1 MQKLILIN
9 IFCIFLLTSYN
20 NFSQVNNEDFFYN
33 HIEYIDA
40 TLLPMNY
47 EDEDK
52 IYYKSFKNII
62 YSIYNDYKKNDSHRY
77 FNLIN
82 HSDNSI
88 QKIFIPDSFKIDIV
102 NIKDFAINSDIL
114 AILLTNYNCLIYKMN
129 KNNEYILDTALADYK
144 FANVKIIDNYL
155 FLYSYVINSGTKIL
169 RVDLKNNYKLKLKE
183 FENPSGYEFT
193 YFQPK
198 HLMDIKQDMIVISE
212 LNNMKLY
219 FYNWDFELVDSI
231 SYKPSNW
238 VYNEKADY
246 YFNNRYR
253 DVEKANA
260 KLVLDSLRPLIKEF
274 SMIHKVFFVNS
285 DKLLVFWSIPSN
297 ASNEFY
303 NFHFS
308 IFQKSDK
315 WNLLYSDLEN
325 IQAIESKTLGEFLSK
340 IFVTNNFI
348 IDDNKIFMIVPIQF
362 EINDELKKLSIVE
375 FQSKM
380 EKYFVVNEKLRYSVI
395 KLRLK

>member
-1 MQKLILIN
+1 MDKMCKKLIVIN
-9 IFCIFLLTSYN
+9 IFYIFFFTSYN
-20 NFSQVNNEDFFYN
+20 NFSQGINEDFFYN

-52 IYYKSFKNII
+52 IYYKSFENTL

-82 HSDNSI
+82 YSDNSI

-169 RVDLKNNYKLKLKE
+169 RVDLKNNYKLKHKE
-183 FENPSGYEFT
+183 FKNPSGYEFT

-231 SYKPSNW
+231 SYKPSN
-238 VYNEKADY
+238 
-246 YFNNRYR
+246 
-253 DVEKANA
+253 
-260 KLVLDSLRPLIKEF
+260 
-274 SMIHKVFFVNS
+274 
-285 DKLLVFWSIPSN
+285 
-297 ASNEFY
+297 
-303 NFHFS
+303 
-308 IFQKSDK
+308 
-315 WNLLYSDLEN
+315 
-325 IQAIESKTLGEFLSK
+325 
-340 IFVTNNFI
+340 
-348 IDDNKIFMIVPIQF
+348 
-362 EINDELKKLSIVE
+362 
-375 FQSKM
+375 
-380 EKYFVVNEKLRYSVI
+380 
-395 KLRLK
+395 

>member
-1 MQKLILIN
+1 MDKMCKKLIVIN
-9 IFCIFLLTSYN
+9 IFYIFFFTSYN
-20 NFSQVNNEDFFYN
+20 NFSQGINEDFFYN

-52 IYYKSFKNII
+52 IYYKSFENTL

-169 RVDLKNNYKLKLKE
+169 RVDLKNNYKLKHKE
-183 FENPSGYEFT
+183 FKNPSGYEFT

-238 VYNEKADY
+238 VYSVKADY

-253 DVEKANA
+253 DVEKGNA

-274 SMIHKVFFVNS
+274 SMIHKVFFVEA
-285 DKLLVFWSIPSN
+285 DKFL
-297 ASNEFY
+297 
-303 NFHFS
+303 
-308 IFQKSDK
+308 IFCQP
-315 WNLLYSDLEN
+315 
-325 IQAIESKTLGEFLSK
+325 Q
-340 IFVTNNFI
+340 VMQVMNFI
-348 IDDNKIFMIVPIQF
+348 IFIFQYSKRAISGIYYIVI
-362 EINDELKKLSIVE
+362 
-375 FQSKM
+375 
-380 EKYFVVNEKLRYSVI
+380 
-395 KLRLK
+395 